1 MKALVQ
7 RVSEACVTVNGDTVS
22 SIGSGMV
29 LFLGI
34 EKGDEMRD
42 IHYLVRKVTN
52 LRFFEDSHGKMN
64 LSVRDAKGS
73 ILVVSQFTLAADC
86 RKGNRPSFD
95 NAEAPDVAERLY
107 HIFVQHLGNSGIIV
121 ATGRFG
127 AHMRVRLV
135 NDGPV
140 TFLIDSRK

>member
-1 MKALVQ
+1 MKALIQ
-7 RVSEACVTVNGDTVS
+7 RVSEACVTVNGDTVN
-22 SIGSGMV
+22 SIGNGFV

-34 EKGDEMRD
+34 EKGDEVRD

-64 LSVRDAKGS
+64 LSVRDVKGS
-73 ILVVSQFTLAADC
+73 ILVISQFTLAAEC

-95 NAEAPDVAERLY
+95 NAEAPGIAERLY
-107 HIFVQHLGNSGIIV
+107 HIFVQGLGSSGITV

-127 AHMRVRLV
+127 ASMKVRLV

>member
-7 RVSEACVTVNGDTVS
+7 RVSEAYVTVNGDTVS

-34 EKGDEMRD
+34 EKGDQVRD
-42 IHYLVRKVTN
+42 IDYLVKKVTN

-64 LSVRDAKGS
+64 LSVRDVKGS

-95 NAEAPDVAERLY
+95 NAETPGIAERLY
-107 HIFVQHLGNSGIIV
+107 HIFVQHLGNSGITV
-121 ATGRFG
+121 TTGRFG
-127 AHMRVRLV
+127 AYMKVRLV